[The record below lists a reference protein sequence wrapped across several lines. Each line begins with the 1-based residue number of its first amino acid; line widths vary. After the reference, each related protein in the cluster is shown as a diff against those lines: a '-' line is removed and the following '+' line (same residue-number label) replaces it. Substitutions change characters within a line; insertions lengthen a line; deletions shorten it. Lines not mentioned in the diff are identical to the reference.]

1 MIILDLGFL
10 DTQLI
15 RKWLVPHFEKML
27 YDNALLAIIYLET
40 YQVTKKELYSQV
52 AREIFEYILRDMTDS
67 EGGFYCAEDADSEG
81 EEGKFYVWTKDEIE
95 DSLGERAEEFCDKFD
110 ITDKGNFE
118 EKNIPNLIEYKWA
131 IKDKILDEGIRKIL
145 FDIREK
151 RVHPHKDNKI
161 LTSWNG
167 LMIAALAYGG
177 RVLDDER
184 YVDAA
189 KKQWILY

>member
-1 MIILDLGFL
+1 LDLGFL